1 MVVFDGTKYSELA
14 SRWQVP
20 NYLPSISAAI
30 GDHAPQKYI
39 WRIAIAL
46 HALPRMRLALIYY
59 QYYKKNPIVVRSFWL
74 TWWNR
79 INSSLHIVENF
90 ALLVIT
96 YVSSTENF
104 GEWIG
109 LNCKLLQNIYIFFY
123 GLGHFCGVLLIF
135 IFCVGRC
142 ARRCFCSVH
151 CCFHPLYAV
160 HVWAVPMDCIQ
171 THDTWGTHCI
181 HEVAIQRRLLG
192 EHVQL
197 ALR

>member
-1 MVVFDGTKYSELA
+1 MVVFDSTNYSEFP

-109 LNCKLLQNIYIFFY
+109 LNLQTVANY
-123 GLGHFCGVLLIF
+123 LF
-135 IFCVGRC
+135 IFLVVWDI
-142 ARRCFCSVH
+142 SVECYWYSYFVLADVH
-151 CCFHPLYAV
+151 EGAFVVFTVASILYMLSTCGLFQWTASK
-160 HVWAVPMDCIQ
+160 PM
-171 THDTWGTHCI
+171 T
-181 HEVAIQRRLLG
+181 HEVLTAFMRWPYKDVCWVNMYSL
-192 EHVQL
+192 H
-197 ALR
+197 